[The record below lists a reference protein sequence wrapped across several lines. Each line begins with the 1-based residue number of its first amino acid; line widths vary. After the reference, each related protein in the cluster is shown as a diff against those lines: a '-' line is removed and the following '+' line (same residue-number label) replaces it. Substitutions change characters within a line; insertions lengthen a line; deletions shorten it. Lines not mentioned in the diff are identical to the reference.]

1 MERATHA
8 TDGHLIGGQGAGLV
22 RADDGG
28 AAESLDGRQ
37 RSDDGVLLGH
47 TTCAE
52 CQTGGDDSRQ
62 TLGNGSHSYVST
74 VVSRDSVIIKNKY
87 EPRATAILK

>member
-1 MERATHA
+1 MERETHA
-8 TDGHLIGGQGAGLV
+8 TDGHLIGGQSTGLV
-22 RADDGG
+22 RADDRG

-37 RSDDGVLLGH
+37 RSNDGVLLGH

-62 TLGNGSHSYVST
+62 TLGNGSHSYEST
-74 VVSRDSVIIKNKY
+74 AVSR
-87 EPRATAILK
+87 ET